1 MLRCGLSMSRRSTP
15 GLLAAVLTVSL
26 SSGCQFLGPAP
37 GPTEPPELPAT
48 AIMQESLDQTA
59 RVPAAP
65 GRALPEAVSEAL
77 LPPIRLSR
85 PGAVPDDERRYDV
98 TVDEADARQFFM
110 NLVEDTPYNVVIDPA
125 VDGQISLA
133 LKDVTIQEAMEAV
146 RDVYGYQFR
155 RTSYGY
161 HVLPGGL
168 QTRIFEVNYLD
179 VAREGGTQTT
189 VSSGT
194 VSETTGETGSRI
206 STTGS
211 VNFWQDI
218 TSSLTSIIGQ
228 DEGRSV
234 TAIPQASLI
243 MVRAMPAELREVAS
257 FLEQAQVNL
266 RRQVVLEAKI
276 LEVTLTDGFQSGI
289 NWAHL
294 HELSNSTTVLTA
306 QTGGGT
312 ALASGLSGIAGNAGL
327 LDPAGPPVP
336 PEGTELSAFGGVFSI
351 TIRSDDF
358 LSFIE
363 LLETQGSVRTL
374 SSPRISTLNNQKA
387 VIKVGQDEFFVTEV
401 SSTTVT
407 GTATTTTPEI
417 ELTPFFSGI
426 ALDVT
431 PQISQNGEIILH
443 VHPSISEVT
452 DQTKTITIS
461 GTTQQLPLALS
472 TIRESD
478 SVVRVRSG
486 QVIAIGGLMQEI
498 TVEEW
503 AGSPGL
509 DRIPLLGSLFRHQRD
524 VKRKNELVILLR
536 AIAVGPDTWR
546 QQLEDTRDRVE
557 SMERSRLPEPVN

>member
-1 MLRCGLSMSRRSTP
+1 MSRRSP
-15 GLLAAVLTVSL
+15 QGLLAAVLSVSL
-26 SSGCQFLGPAP
+26 FSGCQFFGPTP

-48 AIMQESLDQTA
+48 AVMQESLDQTA
-59 RVPAAP
+59 RVPAAA

-85 PGAVPDDERRYDV
+85 AGAVQDDERRYDV
-98 TVDEADARQFFM
+98 TVDEADARKFFM

-125 VDGQISLA
+125 VQGQISLA
-133 LKDVTIQEAMEAV
+133 LKDVTIQDAMEAV

-161 HVLPGGL
+161 HILPGGL

-194 VSETTGETGSRI
+194 VSEAEGGGGETGSRI
-206 STTGS
+206 TTTGS
-211 VNFWQDI
+211 VNFWRDI
-218 TSSLTSIIGQ
+218 TSNLIKIIGQ
-228 DEGRSV
+228 EEGRAV
-234 TAIPQASLI
+234 MATPQAGLI
-243 MVRAMPAELREVAS
+243 MVRAMPAELRDVES
-257 FLEQAQVNL
+257 FLDRAQINL
-266 RRQVVLEAKI
+266 GRQVILEAKI
-276 LEVTLTDGFQSGI
+276 LEITLTDGFQSGI

-294 HELSNSTTVLTA
+294 HEVSNSTTILTA

-312 ALASGLSGIAGNAGL
+312 VLANGLSGIAGNAGL
-327 LDPAGPPVP
+327 LDPSVLPVP
-336 PEGTELSAFGGVFSI
+336 PEGTELSAFGGVFSV
-351 TIRSDDF
+351 TIKSDDF
-358 LSFIE
+358 LAFIE
-363 LLETQGSVRTL
+363 LLETQGTVRTL

-387 VIKVGQDEFFVTEV
+387 IIKVGRDEFFVTEI

-417 ELTPFFSGI
+417 ELTAFFSGI

-461 GTTQQLPLALS
+461 GTTQTLPLALS

-478 SVVRVRSG
+478 SVVRVKSG
-486 QVIAIGGLMQEI
+486 QVIAIGGLMQDSSA
-498 TVEEW
+498 EEW
-503 AGSPGL
+503 AGTPGL
-509 DRIPLLGSLFRHQRD
+509 DRIPFLGSLFRHQRD
-524 VKRKNELVILLR
+524 IKRKTELVILLR
-536 AIAVGPDTWR
+536 AIAVGPDSWR
-546 QQLEDTRDRVE
+546 QELEDTRDRVE
-557 SMERSRLPEPVN
+557 SLERYRLPEPVN

>member
-1 MLRCGLSMSRRSTP
+1 MSRRSSP
-15 GLLAAVLTVSL
+15 GLLAAVLSVSL
-26 SSGCQFLGPAP
+26 STGCQFFGPAP
-37 GPTEPPELPAT
+37 GPVEPPELPAT
-48 AIMQESLDQTA
+48 AVMQDSLDQTA

-85 PGAVPDDERRYDV
+85 GGAVQDDERRYDV

-125 VDGQISLA
+125 VEGQISLA

-194 VSETTGETGSRI
+194 VSEADGGGSETGSRI

-211 VNFWQDI
+211 VNFWRDI
-218 TSSLTSIIGQ
+218 TSNLTKIVGQ
-228 DEGRSV
+228 DDGRTVMS
-234 TAIPQASLI
+234 IPQAGLI
-243 MVRAMPAELREVAS
+243 MVRAMPAELRDVAS
-257 FLEQAQVNL
+257 FLDRAQSSL
-266 RRQVVLEAKI
+266 RRQVILEAKI
-276 LEVTLTDGFQSGI
+276 LEITLTDGFQSGI
-289 NWAHL
+289 NWAKL
-294 HELSNSTTVLTA
+294 QQFGSSTSILTA

-312 ALASGLSGIAGNAGL
+312 ALASGLSGIAGNPGL
-327 LDPAGPPVP
+327 LNPGGLPIL
-336 PEGTELSAFGGVFSI
+336 PEGTELSAFGGVFSVAI
-351 TIRSDDF
+351 SSNSF
-358 LSFIE
+358 LAFIE
-363 LLETQGSVRTL
+363 LLETQGTVRTL

-387 VIKVGQDEFFVTEV
+387 IIKVGRDEFFVTEI

-417 ELTPFFSGI
+417 ELTAFFSGI

-431 PQISQNGEIILH
+431 PQISQDGEIILH

-486 QVIAIGGLMQEI
+486 QVIAIGGLMQDS
-498 TVEEW
+498 TSEEW

-509 DRIPLLGSLFRHQRD
+509 DRIPFLGSLFRHQRD
-524 VKRKNELVILLR
+524 IKVKTELVILLR
-536 AIAVGPDTWR
+536 AIAVGPDSWR
-546 QQLEDTRDRVE
+546 QELEVTRDRVE
-557 SMERSRLPEPVN
+557 SLERYRLPEPVN

>member
-1 MLRCGLSMSRRSTP
+1 MSRRSTP
-15 GLLAAVLTVSL
+15 VLLAAVLSVSL
-26 SSGCQFLGPAP
+26 STGCQFFGPTP
-37 GPTEPPELPAT
+37 GPTQAPELPAT
-48 AIMQESLDQTA
+48 AVIQESLDQTA
-59 RVPAAP
+59 RVPSAP

-85 PGAVPDDERRYDV
+85 AGALSVDERRYDV

-125 VDGQISLA
+125 VEGQISLA

-168 QTRIFEVNYLD
+168 QTRVFEVDYLD
-179 VAREGGTQTT
+179 ISREGATQTT

-194 VSETTGETGSRI
+194 VSEASGGAGETGSRI
-206 STTGS
+206 STTAS
-211 VNFWQDI
+211 VNFWRDI
-218 TSSLTSIIGQ
+218 TTSLTKIVGQ
-228 DEGRSV
+228 DEGRAV
-234 TAIPQASLI
+234 MTIPQTGLVL
-243 MVRAMPAELREVAS
+243 VRAMPAELRDVET
-257 FLEQAQVNL
+257 FLERAQISL
-266 RRQVVLEAKI
+266 GRQVILEAKI

-289 NWAHL
+289 NWAKL
-294 HELSNSTTVLTA
+294 HDISSSTQILTA

-327 LDPAGPPVP
+327 LDPSGPPVL

-351 TIRSDDF
+351 LINSSSF
-358 LSFIE
+358 LAFIE
-363 LLETQGSVRTL
+363 LLETQGNVKTL

-387 VIKVGQDEFFVTEV
+387 VIKVGQDEFFVTEI

-417 ELTPFFSGI
+417 ELTAFFSGI

-431 PQISQNGEIILH
+431 PQISQSGEIILH

-461 GTTQQLPLALS
+461 GTTQSLPLALS

-478 SVVRVRSG
+478 SVVRVKSG
-486 QVIAIGGLMQEI
+486 QVIAIGGLMQTT

-509 DRIPLLGSLFRHQRD
+509 DRIPFLGSLFRHQRD
-524 VKRKNELVILLR
+524 VTRKNELVILLR
-536 AIAVGPDTWR
+536 ATAIGPR
-546 QQLEDTRDRVE
+546 LLATRARGHA
-557 SMERSRLPEPVN
+557 RSD